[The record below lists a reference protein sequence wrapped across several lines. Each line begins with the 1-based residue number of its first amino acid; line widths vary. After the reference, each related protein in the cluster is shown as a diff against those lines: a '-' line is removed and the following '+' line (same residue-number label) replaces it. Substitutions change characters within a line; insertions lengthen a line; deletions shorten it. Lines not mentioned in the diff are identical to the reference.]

1 MFKIDKSSVEYLDAN
16 ISFIV
21 VKPPEHRSEGHTPAV
36 QGSPTPVEL
45 PQTKRHQE
53 NEKEEAENLLVN
65 ARIDAARVLADANAT
80 AEQIRT
86 EAYRA
91 GYTEGRQE
99 ALRISEETVREY
111 ENAFA
116 QLVAQTN
123 AHLEELDK
131 ELEKNVLLLSF
142 SIAKKIVNIQLEKN
156 DIVFEQLLR
165 RTIQLHQSGE
175 RFVIRLNPREFER
188 FFAQGTEQLRSELK
202 CAPFQVISDSA
213 IAQGGL
219 MLESSDGIYRTGI
232 DAQFS
237 KLKAALGVEGDDDD

>member
-21 VKPPEHRSEGHTPAV
+21 VKPPEHRNV
-36 QGSPTPVEL
+36 DVTPVSQASPVPVAP

-53 NEKEEAENLLVN
+53 NEKEESEALLVN
-65 ARIDAARVLADANAT
+65 ARIDVARILADANAT
-80 AEQIRT
+80 ADQIRT

-99 ALRISEETVREY
+99 ALKIAEETMREY

-123 AHLEELDK
+123 AHIEELDK
-131 ELEKNVLLLSF
+131 ELEQNVLALSF

-175 RFVIRLNPREFER
+175 RFVIRLNPRESMS
-188 FFAQGTEQLRSELK
+188 ASLRRAPNS
-202 CAPFQVISDSA
+202 CAA
-213 IAQGGL
+213 N
-219 MLESSDGIYRTGI
+219 
-232 DAQFS
+232 
-237 KLKAALGVEGDDDD
+237 

>member
-21 VKPPEHRSEGHTPAV
+21 VKPPEHRIVEEVPVTQAAPA
-36 QGSPTPVEL
+36 PVAL
-45 PQTKRHQE
+45 PQTNLHQE
-53 NEKEEAENLLVN
+53 NDKNESETLLVN
-65 ARIDAARVLADANAT
+65 ARIDAARILTEANAT

-86 EAYRA
+86 EVYRA

-99 ALRISEETVREY
+99 ALKISDETVREY

-116 QLVAQTN
+116 QLVAQTK
-123 AHLEELDK
+123 AHLEELDS
-131 ELEKNVLLLSF
+131 ELEKNVLVLSL

-175 RFVIRLNPREFER
+175 RFVIRLNPREYER

-202 CAPFQVISDSA
+202 CAPFQVIPDSA
-213 IAQGGL
+213 IATGGL
-219 MLESSDGIYRTGI
+219 MLEAPDGIYRTGI